1 MQWQN
6 RLKKMEFKAQISPEK
21 INRAMD
27 FDINAL
33 WQLAFGYKGLPFPT
47 HLLNSSVPGLG
58 ASIPLVNRFNKK
70 DLRSITGTK
79 LYETT
84 SNGRLTFMPV
94 WLNEKLL
101 PITRVGLSRRKLLV
115 ETAMTG
121 YEGTVKEGIRS
132 DDFNITI
139 QGIAFGEGRM
149 YPDEEMSMIEEL
161 CKINAAIPIKN
172 ALTDIFLK
180 DMSAV
185 ITDYNIIPARS
196 EHVQAYEIKLLS
208 DEIFDLYI
216 D

>member
-1 MQWQN
+1 
-6 RLKKMEFKAQISPEK
+6 
-21 INRAMD
+21 
-27 FDINAL
+27 
-33 WQLAFGYKGLPFPT
+33 
-47 HLLNSSVPGLG
+47 
-58 ASIPLVNRFNKK
+58 
-70 DLRSITGTK
+70 
-79 LYETT
+79 
-84 SNGRLTFMPV
+84 MPV